1 MTSHGSVN
9 VEHKVFHLPTT
20 QWIAQTLTCPVD
32 DKIDSRRSSTRQRM
46 QVTVPSTSHFDAMAT
61 SSTSSQLSRSA
72 LVMLRKIFNM
82 FDADGDGMLNADQ
95 ILSLSIDVLG
105 LDKDA
110 AEEQAQGKGGVMS
123 FRGFAELFAAIV
135 NADPLRARCIIQQQG
150 YSLCLNKEKKS
161 ADAGGGFE
169 GDADHQRLLESS
181 SRQRRA
187 ATRAAGR
194 TRLVRPKSA
203 HASMRKGRNSRRDE
217 AGVSSTTNADNDPQ
231 SPIPETSGIYKTLP
245 AVWEWTEPTPRPLAE
260 RQNGNNNTNV
270 AIHAKPKPKSA
281 SRRLV
286 NRPRPSTAPQRR
298 PGGAGTSALA
308 VRNLHGS

>member
-1 MTSHGSVN
+1 M
-9 VEHKVFHLPTT
+9 
-20 QWIAQTLTCPVD
+20 
-32 DKIDSRRSSTRQRM
+32 
-46 QVTVPSTSHFDAMAT
+46 
-61 SSTSSQLSRSA
+61 
-72 LVMLRKIFNM
+72 
-82 FDADGDGMLNADQ
+82 
-95 ILSLSIDVLG
+95 
-105 LDKDA
+105 
-110 AEEQAQGKGGVMS
+110 
-123 FRGFAELFAAIV
+123 
-135 NADPLRARCIIQQQG
+135 
-150 YSLCLNKEKKS
+150 
-161 ADAGGGFE
+161 
-169 GDADHQRLLESS
+169 
-181 SRQRRA
+181 
-187 ATRAAGR
+187 
-194 TRLVRPKSA
+194 RPKSA
-203 HASMRKGRNSRRDE
+203 HASTRKGRNSRRDE